1 MDFLNYINSNGYRFP
16 ISSGN
21 MPYIN
26 NYANFEQDK
35 IYIKDFGK
43 KPTVIDIEQAT
54 KQNNNYRIALWT
66 GEHLQVTLMSIPV
79 GGNIGLEVHPNID
92 QFIRIEQ
99 GIGLV
104 QMGDAKDNLDFYT
117 RAGDGYAVMV
127 PAGKW
132 HNITNIGNVPLKLYS
147 IYAPPDHPKGVVEK
161 TKQDAEH
168 EV

>member
-147 IYAPPDHPKGVVEK
+147 IYAPPDHQKGVVEK